1 MYALVLNYIK
11 LDMFSTVEI
20 QIILA
25 LITAVIYMYK

>member
-11 LDMFSTVEI
+11 LGMFSTVEI